1 MNSLENRGD
10 SDLRERETIQDEA
23 RFFLH
28 EMYRRRDEQF
38 VQLGSMS
45 IVGIETIREV
55 FLKLEREGLV
65 EFVRRPIPWPAW
77 CVKLTEL
84 GVKRGEMLFS
94 QRFASRVS

>member
-1 MNSLENRGD
+1 MNNLEHRGD
-10 SDLRERETIQDEA
+10 FDLRERETIEDEA

-28 EMYRRRDEQF
+28 EMYERRDEPF

-55 FLKLEREGLV
+55 FLKLEKEGLV

-77 CVKLTEL
+77 CAKLTEL
-84 GVKRGEMLFS
+84 GAKRAERLFS
-94 QRFASRVS
+94 VPVR

>member
-1 MNSLENRGD
+1 MNTLEHRGD
-10 SDLRERETIQDEA
+10 VDLRERETIQDET

-28 EMYRRRDEQF
+28 EMYERRDEQF

-55 FLKLEREGLV
+55 FLKLEQEGLV

-77 CVKLTEL
+77 GVKLTEL
-84 GVKRGEMLFS
+84 GAKRAEMLFS
-94 QRFASRVS
+94 EPVR

>member
-1 MNSLENRGD
+1 MNNLEYRGD
-10 SDLRERETIQDEA
+10 FDLRERETIQDEA

-28 EMYRRRDEQF
+28 EMYERRDEQF

-55 FLKLEREGLV
+55 FLKLEQEGLV

-77 CVKLTEL
+77 CIKLTEL
-84 GVKRGEMLFS
+84 GAKRAEMLFS
-94 QRFASRVS
+94 VPVQ

>member
-1 MNSLENRGD
+1 MNNLEHRGD
-10 SDLRERETIQDEA
+10 CDLRERETIQDDA

-28 EMYRRRDEQF
+28 EMYNRRNEQF

-55 FLKLEREGLV
+55 FLKLEQEGLV

-77 CVKLTEL
+77 CVRLTEL
-84 GVKRGEMLFS
+84 GAKRAEMLFS
-94 QRFASRVS
+94 VPV

>member
-1 MNSLENRGD
+1 MNTLEHRGD
-10 SDLRERETIQDEA
+10 FDLRERETIQDEA

-28 EMYRRRDEQF
+28 EMYERRDEQS

-55 FLKLEREGLV
+55 FLKLEQEGLV

-77 CVKLTEL
+77 CVKLTER
-84 GVKRGEMLFS
+84 GAKRAEMLFS
-94 QRFASRVS
+94 EPVR